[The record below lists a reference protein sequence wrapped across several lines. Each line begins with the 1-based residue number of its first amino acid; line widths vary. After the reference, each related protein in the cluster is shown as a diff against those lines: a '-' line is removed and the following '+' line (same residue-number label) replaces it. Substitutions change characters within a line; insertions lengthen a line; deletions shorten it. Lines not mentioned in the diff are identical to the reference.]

1 MTINRK
7 REGKPKEEVKPKD
20 EVKPKEDVK
29 PTEEVIAKEEIKPTE
44 DTKHEELSIDTPQEQ
59 PVNEQVTAPKIETS
73 DDTQSN
79 YIQVSKKAERQLRNA
94 AIITVGYTL
103 VSNRLASRNAVAA
116 NAETQSQSKYEDFV
130 SQSDFWERQ
139 QNTSMLIAAEITS
152 TYFLCR
158 TLRKSMSPQNS
169 DSSN

>member
-1 MTINRK
+1 M
-7 REGKPKEEVKPKD
+7 
-20 EVKPKEDVK
+20 
-29 PTEEVIAKEEIKPTE
+29 IAR
-44 DTKHEELSIDTPQEQ
+44 
-59 PVNEQVTAPKIETS
+59 VNEKVETI
-73 DDTQSN
+73 DVMMCN
-79 YIQVSKKAERQLRNA
+79 AIYIQVSKSRKQLRNA

-152 TYFLCR
+152 TFFLCR
-158 TLRKSMSPQNS
+158 TLRKSMSSQILPLKVTNQITSCKLENPR
-169 DSSN
+169 